1 MHDYEKGQRQGI
13 KDSLNEELKSTLIRI
28 ERAEEA
34 IERLNTQ
41 NWSILRKLELM
52 ENMMMSLLYIQQSKH
67 LTECQRV
74 ILYII
79 NMKKLIK
86 MGL

>member
-34 IERLNTQ
+34 IELLKNQ
-41 NWSILRKLELM
+41 KWNILRKL
-52 ENMMMSLLYIQQSKH
+52 
-67 LTECQRV
+67 
-74 ILYII
+74 
-79 NMKKLIK
+79 
-86 MGL
+86 

>member
-34 IERLNTQ
+34 IERLKNQ
-41 NWSILRKLELM
+41 KWSILRKLELCEM
-52 ENMMMSLLYIQQSKH
+52 DGWAVNMILDDNEK
-67 LTECQRV
+67 LTLFDKIE
-74 ILYII
+74 
-79 NMKKLIK
+79 LIK
-86 MGL
+86 KGWNG

>member
-34 IERLNTQ
+34 IERLKNQ
-41 NWSILRKLELM
+41 KWSILRKLELCEM
-52 ENMMMSLLYIQQSKH
+52 DGWAVNMILDDNEKLTLFDKIQ
-67 LTECQRV
+67 
-74 ILYII
+74 
-79 NMKKLIK
+79 LIK
-86 MGL
+86 KGWNG

>member
-34 IERLNTQ
+34 IERLKNQ
-41 NWSILRKLELM
+41 KWSILRKLELCKM
-52 ENMMMSLLYIQQSKH
+52 DGWAVNMILDDNEK
-67 LTECQRV
+67 LTLFDKIE
-74 ILYII
+74 
-79 NMKKLIK
+79 LIK
-86 MGL
+86 KGWNG

>member
-34 IERLNTQ
+34 IERLKNQ
-41 NWSILRKLELM
+41 KWSILRKLELCEM
-52 ENMMMSLLYIQQSKH
+52 DGWAVNMILDDNDK
-67 LTECQRV
+67 LTLFYKIE
-74 ILYII
+74 
-79 NMKKLIK
+79 LIK
-86 MGL
+86 KGWNG